1 MNRLSTNLE
10 QVENSNKIEKAV
22 IVGDIAKAVTD
33 AGYTIFELNDQKP
46 WGAYIRM
53 AADEADRFVEE
64 FFPGLTPAEA
74 RLGIDGAELSPKL
87 LIVAPEQRLSWQY
100 HNRRAERWTF
110 LTDGA
115 YNKSDSDEEGEVFTA
130 TAGTVVQ
137 FTKGER
143 HRLVGV
149 SDKYTI
155 VAEIWQ
161 HSDSSAPSDEDDIV
175 RLADDYQ
182 RWSFLKTTREYK
194 T

>member
-10 QVENSNKIEKAV
+10 HVENSNKIEKAA

-53 AADEADRFVEE
+53 AASEADRFVEE
-64 FFPGLTPAEA
+64 FFPGLTPQEA
-74 RLGIDGAELSPKL
+74 RLGIENAELSPKL
-87 LIVAPEQRLSWQY
+87 LVVAPEQRLSWQY
-100 HNRRAERWTF
+100 HNRRAERWAF

-115 YNKSDSDEEGEVFTA
+115 YNKSDSDDEGEVFIA
-130 TAGTVVQ
+130 SAGTVVQ
-137 FTKGER
+137 FAKGER

-175 RLADDYQ
+175 RLADDYK
-182 RWSFLKTTREYK
+182 R
-194 T
+194 

>member
-10 QVENSNKIEKAV
+10 HIENSNKIEKAV

-64 FFPGLTPAEA
+64 FFPGLTPQEA

-100 HNRRAERWTF
+100 HNRRAERWAF

-115 YNKSDSDEEGEVFTA
+115 YNKSDSDDEGEVFTA
-130 TAGTVVQ
+130 GAGTVVQ
-137 FTKGER
+137 FAKGER

-149 SDKYTI
+149 GDKYTI

-161 HSDSSAPSDEDDIV
+161 HSDPSAPSDEDDIV
-175 RLADDYQ
+175 RLADDYK
-182 RWSFLKTTREYK
+182 R
-194 T
+194 